1 MSETYQ
7 FELPLVQPSQAQK
20 HITVNESLARLDAVA
35 QMRIVEAGLIAPPLA
50 PIDGEAYTI
59 GTSATGE
66 WVGHDGSMA
75 VFSNGGWVYLTPKVG
90 WRAWNET
97 LAAEMIFDGLDWRIN
112 AVAVSAGGA
121 ASLQHVIEIDH
132 VLSAGVNSI
141 TSNVIPSHAQVI
153 GVTARVI
160 TEITGSGVANW
171 SLGVAG
177 DEARYASGLGLA
189 SNSYATGISGAPQTY
204 YADTPLQITADAG
217 TFTAGEVRL
226 AVHVVELAVPRAI

>member
-35 QMRIVEAGLIAPPLA
+35 QMRIVETQVIAPPA
-50 PIDGEAYTI
+50 SPIDGEAYAV
-59 GTSATGE
+59 GSSATGE
-66 WVGHDGSMA
+66 WAGHDASLA
-75 VFSNGGWVYLTPKVG
+75 IFSNGGWVFLTPKIG
-90 WRAWNET
+90 WKARNET
-97 LAAEMIFDGLDWRIN
+97 LGADMIFDGVDWRIN
-112 AVAVSAGGA
+112 AVSVSAGGA

-132 VLSAGVNSI
+132 VMGAGASSI
-141 TSNVIPSHAQVI
+141 TANIIPSHAQVI

-171 SLGVAG
+171 SLGVAS
-177 DEARYASGLGLA
+177 DEARYAIGLGL
-189 SNSYATGISGAPQTY
+189 SLNSYAVGISGTPQTY

-217 TFTAGEVRL
+217 SFTGGEIRL
-226 AVHVVELAVPRAI
+226 AVHVVELSVPRAI